1 MIENNTCGMF
11 QLYFYINLFNS
22 LEDSA
27 IIENEKLIKKIIQM
41 LLNETATTNKEENEN
56 RIENFTQENSKER
69 SRFVFLCFCILN

>member
-69 SRFVFLCFCILN
+69 SRFVFLYFCILN